1 MRIKKYPAMLLLLSI
16 GLSPMVQAE
25 GEKTALSEFTPV
37 LSEDFISVL
46 NNADPQVG
54 QKTFMRKCSSCH
66 DDAKDGGNGKGP
78 HLWNVFSR
86 KAGTYPGF
94 EYSQA
99 MRNSGHTWNFATIN
113 YYLTRTDRAVP
124 GRAMNFRGIRSD
136 NTRAALLRYLATLN
150 DMPPALPEPR

>member
-1 MRIKKYPAMLLLLSI
+1 MRFNKCPALLLLLSI
-16 GLSPMVQAE
+16 AWSPMAQAE

-37 LSEDFISVL
+37 LSEEFINVL
-46 NNADPQVG
+46 NSADAQAG

-66 DDAKDGGNGKGP
+66 DDAKEGGNGKGP

-99 MRNSGHTWNFATIN
+99 MRNSGHIWNFATLN

-136 NTRAALLRYLATLN
+136 KTRAALLRYLATLN
-150 DMPPALPEPR
+150 DVPPMLP